1 MPARRRQFRACL
13 GTLAFCT
20 FRFWLFA
27 AELQPAGVNET
38 LPSVQ
43 LSYGSARG
51 CANCL
56 TERGHIARLSSRQ
69 PAKRAGCPR
78 AAGSFVHAA
87 GALPLP
93 RVRLS
98 CASTWGCANCLT
110 ERGHIARLSSRQPA
124 KRAGCPRAAGSFV
137 HAAGAL
143 PLPRVRLSCA
153 STWGC
158 ANCLTERGHIARLS
172 SRQPAKRAGCPRA
185 AGSFVHAA
193 GALPL
198 PRVRLSCASTW
209 GCANCLTER
218 GHIARLS
225 DGQPAKR
232 AGCPRA
238 AGSFARTRGRLPLP
252 RVQLSYASTW
262 DALIA

>member
-124 KRAGCPRAAGSFV
+124 KRAGCPRAAGSFA
-137 HAAGAL
+137 HAAGA
-143 PLPRVRLSCA
+143 
-153 STWGC
+153 
-158 ANCLTERGHIARLS
+158 
-172 SRQPAKRAGCPRA
+172 
-185 AGSFVHAA
+185 
-193 GALPL
+193 L